1 MVLENLFYVISKD
14 FRGNVGE
21 KFFCSKLA
29 EVSNFILIDFI
40 LLILLLLLKIV
51 YNCYN
56 LFQLYYW
63 FKVKN
68 KGLSQIYL
76 ITKYMILCM
85 YVDDIYIYIYICIFV
100 WTLIDIYMIL
110 DNMTM
115 FWLWYPANGGYSLV
129 CKVFLSSLMLTY
141 MRDILIINLGGK
153 KSSDRIRQRLL
164 EIVFFFFFEIL
175 RVHLYVCIGFK
186 LNWNYLW
193 NFGFDWIMK
202 MAEELCSNIWSLLY
216 MCCCSLNLV
225 FELLN
230 C

>member
-85 YVDDIYIYIYICIFV
+85 YVDDIYIYIYMYICLNSD
-100 WTLIDIYMIL
+100 WYIY
-110 DNMTM
+110 D
-115 FWLWYPANGGYSLV
+115 
-129 CKVFLSSLMLTY
+129 
-141 MRDILIINLGGK
+141 
-153 KSSDRIRQRLL
+153 
-164 EIVFFFFFEIL
+164 
-175 RVHLYVCIGFK
+175 
-186 LNWNYLW
+186 
-193 NFGFDWIMK
+193 FG
-202 MAEELCSNIWSLLY
+202 
-216 MCCCSLNLV
+216 
-225 FELLN
+225 
-230 C
+230 

>member
-1 MVLENLFYVISKD
+1 MVLEKLFYVISKD

-63 FKVKN
+63 FKIKN

-85 YVDDIYIYIYICIFV
+85 YLDDIYIYICMYIC
-100 WTLIDIYMIL
+100 
-110 DNMTM
+110 
-115 FWLWYPANGGYSLV
+115 
-129 CKVFLSSLMLTY
+129 
-141 MRDILIINLGGK
+141 
-153 KSSDRIRQRLL
+153 
-164 EIVFFFFFEIL
+164 
-175 RVHLYVCIGFK
+175 
-186 LNWNYLW
+186 LN
-193 NFGFDWIMK
+193 FDWYI
-202 MAEELCSNIWSLLY
+202 Y
-216 MCCCSLNLV
+216 D
-225 FELLN
+225 FG
-230 C
+230 